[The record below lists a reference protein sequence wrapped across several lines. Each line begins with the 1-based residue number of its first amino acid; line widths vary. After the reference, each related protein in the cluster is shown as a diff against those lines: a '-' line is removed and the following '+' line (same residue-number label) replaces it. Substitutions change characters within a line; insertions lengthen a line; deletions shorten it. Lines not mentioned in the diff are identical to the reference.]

1 MNAPTELIPLQVTV
15 QHPSAAALAKGA
27 DSALA
32 LVESFEVTDAAT
44 FELGAEE
51 LKAIKAK
58 AATLEDQRKAITK
71 PMDDAK
77 KAVMDLFRG
86 PLDLLTKAEGVLKG
100 KLLAYQQEETRKA
113 AEQRRIVEQAAA
125 AEREKLRKEAEALA
139 AQGRA
144 GEALVK
150 EQIADMVVAT
160 APATIE
166 PPKVA
171 GLATRTSIEF
181 EVTDLGALIMFI
193 ATGER
198 GKALANPQLLA
209 LIAADSVKLR
219 AFTKGLGTACDLPG
233 VRVFEKASL
242 AAARK

>member
-1 MNAPTELIPLQVTV
+1 MNAPAELIPLQVTV

-32 LVESFEVTDAAT
+32 LVEAFEIVDDDSFA
-44 FELGAEE
+44 LGGEE
-51 LKAIKAK
+51 LQAIKRR
-58 AATLEDQRKAITK
+58 AAALEDQRKAITK

-86 PLDLLTKAEGVLKG
+86 PTDLLAKAEGILKG
-100 KLLAYQQEETRKA
+100 KLLAYQQEQQRKA
-113 AEQRRIVEQAAA
+113 AEQRRIVEAAAA
-125 AEREKLRKEAEALA
+125 AERDKLRKEAEALA

-160 APATIE
+160 APATVE

-181 EVTDLGALIMFI
+181 EVTDLLQLVQHVA
-193 ATGER
+193 
-198 GKALANPQLLA
+198 KNPELLG

-219 AFTKGLGTACDLPG
+219 AYVRGLGTACNLPG